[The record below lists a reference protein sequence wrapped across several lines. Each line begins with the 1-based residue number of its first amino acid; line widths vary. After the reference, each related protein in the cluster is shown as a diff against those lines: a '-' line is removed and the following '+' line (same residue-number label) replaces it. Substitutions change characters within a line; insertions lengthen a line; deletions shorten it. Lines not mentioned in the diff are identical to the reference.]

1 MCYFHLVSSDVIT
14 WKKILKALEL
24 LLFIHVLLLKVA
36 SLLYICWQTIL
47 TDIKHTSYF
56 SLCLYPYLSKVIAI
70 HIELHV
76 GKWCQWHH
84 NIEVPVNI
92 STISAGGS
100 DPPFN
105 VPSSRCL
112 HLSDPAGLHLSG
124 TPARRSSLPPQEEE
138 TAHPPCPIHSLF
150 CSAVPPLTPGG
161 PEGYFGEHGQH
172 RPRPCHPPLKAHE
185 DKVTYSTCYTPPFQK
200 ITLAISQFE
209 KTTTRKVKV
218 FAVCYL

>member
-1 MCYFHLVSSDVIT
+1 MIDLGYG
-14 WKKILKALEL
+14 
-24 LLFIHVLLLKVA
+24 VLLGTNVWKCLFHNKPTYFKTRNP
-36 SLLYICWQTIL
+36 SLFMTYICIIIKFQDMTYICWQTIL

-138 TAHPPCPIHSLF
+138 TAHPPWPIHSLF

-161 PEGYFGEHGQH
+161 PEGYFG
-172 RPRPCHPPLKAHE
+172 
-185 DKVTYSTCYTPPFQK
+185 
-200 ITLAISQFE
+200 
-209 KTTTRKVKV
+209 
-218 FAVCYL
+218 